1 MNQTLHISGREKL
14 FLIALF
20 LFAFFLRLI
29 YLLQVKS
36 NPFFYNLSLDPL
48 FHDLWAKS
56 IASGDWVGQ
65 GVFFRAP
72 FYPYFLGIIYK
83 ILGHDLFSARLI
95 QHLIGSFSVILIYLL
110 ARKLFDRRMAVIS
123 GLLAA
128 TYWILIYFE
137 GELLLDFLLVFFGT
151 LLLLLLYRA
160 AEKPVFR
167 NWFLA
172 GVVLGFFAI
181 TRPNILAFAPF
192 ILLWL
197 LIYFRKNKSW
207 LVCIMYWLYVGI
219 GAALIIFPVT
229 LRNYLVGQDLVL
241 VASQGGIN
249 FFIGNN
255 PYSDGTSA
263 VVPGLGDDWD
273 YADAVVLAEQEL
285 GHKLKPSQASN
296 YFYRRGWDFILKQP
310 EKSLPLLWKKFYLFW
325 NKFEVS
331 NNQNTYFFQRY
342 SWLLRIL
349 PIGFWI
355 VGPLSI
361 LGMVLAFRNFKKY
374 SLLIFFVF
382 SYLLTVVF
390 FFVADR
396 FRLPVIPVL
405 IIFASLALVV
415 LWDRFRIRA
424 YQNLILPISVLILT
438 FWFCNSNFYNLS
450 SRNFAQSYFS
460 LGNIYLKQ
468 NRPEKATAYYDS
480 ALAFNPNLPRARL
493 NLGIIQLRQGNLDSA
508 GAEFTRALFLNPY
521 EEKAYNNLSTIYR
534 LKKEHAKAVQ
544 FAKAAVQLRPN
555 YGTAYSNLSLAYQA
569 LNLGDSALQ
578 VLKQGLKIL
587 PDDQQLHYYLGEI
600 YFGQQNYD
608 LAEKEFR
615 TALTTSGR
623 VDIQTYD
630 LSGFGQTQS
639 QTQAR
644 LKAQAAYYLGLIGVE
659 RKDLSQA
666 KAYFQQAL
674 RFKPDLTAAWANLGK
689 ISELEGDF
697 SQAIDSY
704 TRALAYDPNSAL
716 SYYNRALNYLKL
728 GRIDSARLDLK
739 KCLQIDPHFKSALQ
753 LLKTLPRIK

>member
-1 MNQTLHISGREKL
+1 MNQTLQISGREKL
-14 FLIALF
+14 FLTALF

-56 IASGDWVGQ
+56 IASGDLIGQ

-83 ILGHDLFSARLI
+83 IFGHDLFLARLI

-110 ARKLFDRRMAVIS
+110 ARKLFDRRVAVIA

-137 GELLLDFLLVFFGT
+137 GELLLDCLLVFLGT
-151 LLLLLLYRA
+151 FLLLQLYRA
-160 AEKPVFR
+160 ADRPTFW

-172 GVVLGFFAI
+172 GIVLGLFAI
-181 TRPNILAFAPF
+181 TRPNILAFVPF

-197 LIYFRKNKSW
+197 LIYFRKDKSR
-207 LVCIMYWLYVGI
+207 LVCLKYWLYVGI
-219 GAALIIFPVT
+219 GSALIIFPIT
-229 LRNYLVGQDLVL
+229 LRNYIVGKDLVL

-285 GHKLKPSQASN
+285 GKRLKPSEASN
-296 YFYRRGWDFILKQP
+296 YFYKRGWDFILNEP
-310 EKSLPLLWKKFYLFW
+310 GKSIPLLWKKFYLFW

-331 NNQNTYFFQRY
+331 NNQNTYFFFRY
-342 SWLLRIL
+342 SRLLKIL
-349 PIGFWI
+349 PTGFWL
-355 VGPLSI
+355 VGPLAI
-361 LGMVLAFRNFKKY
+361 LGMIYSLRRFRKY
-374 SLLIFFVF
+374 SLLFFYVF
-382 SYLLTVVF
+382 SYMLTVVF

-396 FRLPVIPVL
+396 FRLPVLPPL
-405 IIFASLALVV
+405 IIFASLALIAF
-415 LWDRFRIRA
+415 WDRFRAQA
-424 YQNLILPISVLILT
+424 YQKMILPVSVLIIA

-468 NRPEKATAYYDS
+468 NQPEKATAYYDS
-480 ALAFNPNLPRARL
+480 ALVLNPNLPRAHL

-508 GAEFTRALFLNPY
+508 GAEFARALLLNPY
-521 EEKAYNNLSTIYR
+521 EEKAYNNLATIYR
-534 LKKEHAKAVQ
+534 LKKEYIKAVQ

-555 YGTAYSNLSLAYQA
+555 YGTAYSNLSLAYLA
-569 LNLGDSALQ
+569 LNLSDSAKQ
-578 VLKQGLKIL
+578 VLQQGLQIL
-587 PDDQQLHYYLGEI
+587 SNDRQLHYYLGEI
-600 YFGQQNYD
+600 YFRQQNLD
-608 LAEKEFR
+608 LAEREFQA
-615 TALTTSGR
+615 TLTVSSQL
-623 VDIQTYD
+623 DIQTYD
-630 LSGFGQTQS
+630 LSGFGQTQA
-639 QTQAR
+639 QTWAR
-644 LKAQAAYYLGLIGVE
+644 LKAQAAYYLGLIWIE
-659 RKDLSQA
+659 RKDLPQA
-666 KAYFQQAL
+666 KSYFQRAL

-697 SQAIDSY
+697 AQALDSY
-704 TRALAYDPNSAL
+704 TQALAYDPNSAH

-739 KCLQIDPHFKSALQ
+739 QCLQIDPHFKSALQ
-753 LLKTLPRIK
+753 LLKSLPRIK

>member
-1 MNQTLHISGREKL
+1 MNQTLPISGREKL
-14 FLIALF
+14 FLVGLF
-20 LFAFFLRLI
+20 LFSFILRLI

-48 FHDLWAKS
+48 FHDLWAQA
-56 IASGDWVGQ
+56 IANGDWIGQ

-72 FYPYFLGIIYK
+72 FCPYFLGIIYK
-83 ILGHDLFSARLI
+83 IFGHDLFLTRLI

-110 ARKLFDRRMAVIS
+110 ARKLFDRRVAVIA

-137 GELLLDFLLVFFGT
+137 GELLLDFLLVFLGT
-151 LLLLLLYRA
+151 LLLLQLYRA
-160 AEKPVFR
+160 SDRPTFW

-172 GVVLGFFAI
+172 GIVLGLFAI

-197 LIYFRKNKSW
+197 LIYFRKSKSW
-207 LVCIMYWLYVGI
+207 LVCIKYWLCVGI
-219 GAALIIFPVT
+219 GATLVIFPVT
-229 LRNYLVGQDLVL
+229 LRNYLVGQDFVL

-273 YADAVVLAEQEL
+273 YADAVVLAEQEV

-296 YFYRRGWDFILKQP
+296 YFYRRGWDFILKEP
-310 EKSLPLLWKKFYLFW
+310 GKSLPLLWKKFYLFW

-349 PIGFWI
+349 PIGFWL
-355 VGPLSI
+355 VGPLAI
-361 LGMVLAFRNFKKY
+361 LGMIYSLRHFRKY
-374 SLLIFFVF
+374 SLLLFYVF
-382 SYLLTVVF
+382 SYMLTVVF

-405 IIFASLALVV
+405 IIFAGFALVTM
-415 LWDRFRIRA
+415 WDRLRTRA
-424 YQNLILPISVLILT
+424 YLYLILPVSVLIMT
-438 FWFCNSNFYNLS
+438 FWFSNSNFYNLS
-450 SRNFAQSYFS
+450 SYNFAQSYFG

-468 NRPEKATAYYDS
+468 NRLENAIAYYDS
-480 ALAFNPNLPRARL
+480 ALTFNPNLPRVHL
-493 NLGIIQLRQGNLDSA
+493 NLGIIRLRQGKLDSA
-508 GAEFTRALFLNPY
+508 GAEFARVLLLNPY

-534 LKKEHAKAVQ
+534 LKKEYAKAAQ

-569 LNLGDSALQ
+569 LNLGDSAQQ
-578 VLKQGLKIL
+578 VLKQGLMIL
-587 PDDQQLHYYLGEI
+587 PNDQQLHYYLGEI
-600 YFGQQNYD
+600 YFRQQNLD
-608 LAEKEFR
+608 LAEKELQA
-615 TALTTSGR
+615 ALTASSEL
-623 VDIQTYD
+623 DIQTYD
-630 LSGFGQTQS
+630 ISGFGQTQA

-644 LKAQAAYYLGLIGVE
+644 LKAQAAYYLALIGVE
-659 RKDLSQA
+659 RNNLAQA
-666 KAYFQQAL
+666 KTYFRQAL
-674 RFKPDLTAAWANLGK
+674 QLRPDLAGAWANLGK

-697 SQAIDSY
+697 SQAVDLYSQAIMLEPKGAVY
-704 TRALAYDPNSAL
+704 
-716 SYYNRALNYLKL
+716 YYNRAVNYIKLNRIYSARVDLSQCLLIDPQFRPALKL
-728 GRIDSARLDLK
+728 W
-739 KCLQIDPHFKSALQ
+739 KS
-753 LLKTLPRIK
+753 LPK

>member
-1 MNQTLHISGREKL
+1 MNQTLQISGREKL

-56 IASGDWVGQ
+56 IASGDWIGQ

-83 ILGHDLFSARLI
+83 IFGPDLFLARLI
-95 QHLIGSFSVILIYLL
+95 QYLIGSLSVILIYLL
-110 ARKLFDRRMAVIS
+110 ARKLFDRRVAVIA

-172 GVVLGFFAI
+172 GVVLGFFAV

-197 LIYFRKNKSW
+197 LIYFRRNKSW
-207 LVCIMYWLYVGI
+207 LVCLKYWLYVGI
-219 GAALIIFPVT
+219 GAALVILPIT
-229 LRNYLVGQDLVL
+229 LRNYLVGKDFVL

-273 YADAVVLAEQEL
+273 YADAVVLAEQEV

-296 YFYRRGWDFILKQP
+296 YFYRRGWDFILKEP

-331 NNQNTYFFQRY
+331 NNQNTYFFRRY

-349 PIGFWI
+349 PTGFWL
-355 VGPLSI
+355 VGPLAI
-361 LGMVLAFRNFKKY
+361 LGMIYSLRRFRKY
-374 SLLIFFVF
+374 SLLLFYVF
-382 SYLLTVVF
+382 SYMLTVVF

-396 FRLPVIPVL
+396 FRLPVLPLL
-405 IIFASLALVV
+405 IIFAGFALVV
-415 LWDRFRIRA
+415 IWDRLRTKA
-424 YQNLILPISVLILT
+424 YQHLILPVSILIFA

-468 NRPEKATAYYDS
+468 NQPENATAYYDS
-480 ALAFNPNLPRARL
+480 ALAFNPNLPRAHL
-493 NLGIIQLRQGNLDSA
+493 NLGIVQLRQGNLDSA
-508 GAEFTRALFLNPY
+508 GAEFARVMLLNPY
-521 EEKAYNNLSTIYR
+521 EEKAYNNLATIYR
-534 LKKEHAKAVQ
+534 LKKEYAKAVQ

-569 LNLGDSALQ
+569 LDLGDSAQQ

-600 YFGQQNYD
+600 YFGQHNLD

-630 LSGFGQTQS
+630 LSGFGQTQA
-639 QTQAR
+639 QTQDR
-644 LKAQAAYYLGLIGVE
+644 LKAQAAYYLGLIWIE
-659 RKDLSQA
+659 RKDLPQA

-689 ISELEGDF
+689 ISELEGNF
-697 SQAIDSY
+697 SQAIDMY
-704 TRALAYDPNSAL
+704 TQALAYDPNNAH

-739 KCLQIDPHFKSALQ
+739 QCLQIDPHFKSALQ
-753 LLKTLPRIK
+753 LLKSLPK